1 MLALSTICVTMSAE
15 DHAQTA
21 GPCSMSGG
29 DAVTTDTRIDPA
41 TIEARCRR
49 LMAEHAATE
58 RRGWDSERARDD
70 LRAEID
76 AWLDEWLAAV
86 GASCFDEVAS

>member
-1 MLALSTICVTMSAE
+1 
-15 DHAQTA
+15 
-21 GPCSMSGG
+21 MSGG

-70 LRAEID
+70 LREMWD
-76 AWLDEWLAAV
+76 ATYDSWLEAV
-86 GASCFDEVAS
+86 GASCFDEVGS